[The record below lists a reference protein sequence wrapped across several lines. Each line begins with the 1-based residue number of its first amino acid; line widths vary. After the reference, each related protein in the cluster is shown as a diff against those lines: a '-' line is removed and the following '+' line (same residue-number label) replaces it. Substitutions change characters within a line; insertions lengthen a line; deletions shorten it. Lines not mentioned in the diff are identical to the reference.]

1 MNYTPLIRR
10 KFPTYTACVLNDVFA
25 AVANPARR
33 TILDELRQGPRTA
46 GELTGLLD
54 LSRPAASE
62 HLAVLRAAG
71 LVREERQGRN
81 RVYHLQAAALAGI
94 GGWVKHFEH
103 YWNQRLD
110 ALADLLDEEKP
121 S

>member
-1 MNYTPLIRR
+1 MRR
-10 KFPTYTACVLNDVFA
+10 KLPTYTYPVLPDVFA
-25 AVANPARR
+25 AVSNPARR
-33 TILDELRQGPRTA
+33 VILDQLRHGPRTS

-62 HLAVLRAAG
+62 HLAVLREAG

-81 RVYHLQAAALAGI
+81 RVYHLQPSGLAEI

-103 YWNQRLD
+103 YWTQRLD
-110 ALADLLDEEKP
+110 ALADFLDEEKP